1 MSLMAWLL
9 GALALALLAAAAL
22 LLRQARDGA
31 RRQASE
37 AFLERQL
44 ELRPGQPEASQAP
57 AARRRL
63 PISNGAWRQLLLRAG
78 VEPTPRF
85 LAASV
90 GAHVGVPALAWLFG
104 GWISA
109 AAALLLVALLWY
121 FHLWLKADRRRR
133 RRRMVHQLPTF
144 LDALVRLITIGNSV
158 NAAFQNALGSV
169 EQPLLEVL
177 QRADSQ
183 VRSGKDLDAALHQ
196 VSRQYQ
202 LRELFLVSAVIALA
216 LRFGG
221 RSDQVLERMAAF
233 MRDLEQARDELT
245 ALSAEVRLSAWILA
259 LLPIGLALFIIIF
272 NNQLFMGMWHD
283 PMGFRLL
290 VFAMLLQAGGS
301 YWLYRMARSV

>member
-1 MSLMAWLL
+1 MAWLL

-44 ELRPGQPEASQAP
+44 ELRPGQPGASQAS

-90 GAHVGVPALAWLFG
+90 GAHLGVPALAWLFG

-121 FHLWLKADRRRR
+121 FHLWLKAD

-183 VRSGKDLDAALHQ
+183 VRSGRTWTPPCTRCRASTSCASCSWCRRSSRWPCASAA
-196 VSRQYQ
+196 
-202 LRELFLVSAVIALA
+202 
-216 LRFGG
+216 
-221 RSDQVLERMAAF
+221 AAT
-233 MRDLEQARDELT
+233 RC
-245 ALSAEVRLSAWILA
+245 SSAW
-259 LLPIGLALFIIIF
+259 P
-272 NNQLFMGMWHD
+272 
-283 PMGFRLL
+283 
-290 VFAMLLQAGGS
+290 
-301 YWLYRMARSV
+301 RSCATWSRRATN

>member
-1 MSLMAWLL
+1 
-9 GALALALLAAAAL
+9 
-22 LLRQARDGA
+22 
-31 RRQASE
+31 
-37 AFLERQL
+37 
-44 ELRPGQPEASQAP
+44 
-57 AARRRL
+57 

-90 GAHVGVPALAWLFG
+90 GAPALAWLFG

-121 FHLWLKADRRRR
+121 FHLWLKAD

>member
-1 MSLMAWLL
+1 M
-9 GALALALLAAAAL
+9 
-22 LLRQARDGA
+22 
-31 RRQASE
+31 
-37 AFLERQL
+37 
-44 ELRPGQPEASQAP
+44 
-57 AARRRL
+57 
-63 PISNGAWRQLLLRAG
+63 
-78 VEPTPRF
+78 
-85 LAASV
+85 
-90 GAHVGVPALAWLFG
+90 
-104 GWISA
+104 
-109 AAALLLVALLWY
+109 
-121 FHLWLKADRRRR
+121 
-133 RRRMVHQLPTF
+133 
-144 LDALVRLITIGNSV
+144 
-158 NAAFQNALGSV
+158 
-169 EQPLLEVL
+169 
-177 QRADSQ
+177 
-183 VRSGKDLDAALHQ
+183 RSGKDLDAALHQ

>member
-1 MSLMAWLL
+1 
-9 GALALALLAAAAL
+9 
-22 LLRQARDGA
+22 
-31 RRQASE
+31 
-37 AFLERQL
+37 
-44 ELRPGQPEASQAP
+44 LRPGQPEASQAP

-121 FHLWLKADRRRR
+121 FHLWLKADRR